1 MAINFLGTWEQKEN
15 KTGNTGTN
23 TYFREHQNRINTFRE
38 LTWEP
43 GGPPY
48 SSRVYGKALSL
59 SDRSLR
65 CSLLFSGLHGYHQ
78 F

>member
-38 LTWEP
+38 LTWEHKENFV
-43 GGPPY
+43 GN
-48 SSRVYGKALSL
+48 RE
-59 SDRSLR
+59 
-65 CSLLFSGLHGYHQ
+65 GLHIRHAFMEKHYLYQ
-78 F
+78 TVL